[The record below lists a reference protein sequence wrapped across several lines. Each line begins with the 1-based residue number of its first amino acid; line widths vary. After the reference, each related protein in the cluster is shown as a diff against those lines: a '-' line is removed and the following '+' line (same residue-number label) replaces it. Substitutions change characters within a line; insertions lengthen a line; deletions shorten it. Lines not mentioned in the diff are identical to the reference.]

1 MPSETLRVGA
11 GVFIQHDDGRI
22 LLVHH
27 AKTGYWVIPGGKAE
41 PGETPRQCAVR
52 EAREETGL
60 DGRPGRLLAVQ
71 HLTADRYWGSK
82 YIADPYELFVFA
94 LHVHLDQ
101 YADIRV
107 PDGELLG
114 WDWYSPDERGTGH
127 GRDRGHSQWDLRLPR
142 GPSRAG
148 VAAEQVPLFETM
160 RAVRPYARD
169 GAHPPTSHPKEG

>member
-1 MPSETLRVGA
+1 MPSGDHFLMGA
-11 GVFIQHDDGRI
+11 GVLIQHDDGRV

-27 AKTGYWVIPGGKAE
+27 AKTGRWVIPGGKAE

-71 HLTADRYWGSK
+71 HLTADRHWGNK

-94 LHVHLDQ
+94 LHTDPDQ
-101 YADIRV
+101 HAGIRV

-114 WDWYSPDERGTGH
+114 WDWFTPDDGVKLMDPTNEALFMAVIQAVANGTCAYLE
-127 GRDRGHSQWDLRLPR
+127 DLQAL
-142 GPSRAG
+142 
-148 VAAEQVPLFETM
+148 E
-160 RAVRPYARD
+160 
-169 GAHPPTSHPKEG
+169 